1 METTLLFGD
10 FFWIAII
17 VIFFGGGSSYVTKN
31 SYDNKKLDQIISQ
44 LDRLEGK
51 DQPEQVSWYNLPF
64 RYFIFQAMEEKGVDV
79 KTECA
84 VILV

>member
-51 DQPEQVSWYNLPF
+51 DQPE
-64 RYFIFQAMEEKGVDV
+64 
-79 KTECA
+79 
-84 VILV
+84 